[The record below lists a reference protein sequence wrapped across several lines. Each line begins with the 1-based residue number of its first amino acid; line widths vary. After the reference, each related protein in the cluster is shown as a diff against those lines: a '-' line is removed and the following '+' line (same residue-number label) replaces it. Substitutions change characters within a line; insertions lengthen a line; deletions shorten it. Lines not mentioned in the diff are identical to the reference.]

1 MARKKPKKH
10 VRVYL
15 DKNKH
20 PGIFRI
26 EGGQYDGLYGYRGYG
41 YFTQEERDENK
52 RITTEWN
59 KKGEHTDYPFRTL
72 TEAKNAKIQWEAA
85 HAELDSYY
93 VADDTFEALMEECFT
108 QRENSGDTS
117 AFTRKGNRRLIENKA
132 GFLLKTPARK
142 ITVSDIDKVLD
153 QECVLRLSA
162 KRKNTLVYLL
172 GSIFEFGIS
181 REKIKRNPVKQANR
195 KFKKTA
201 AEKTNTHEMTILEPD
216 QLQAVM
222 KSILNRPPKRGG
234 ALVKAHQEYVNRL
247 DADIIYCLF
256 WTGCRV
262 HELLGMRFR
271 DISEK
276 GFDLQNQ
283 YKDGVEKHPLK
294 NESSKRIVKLNKN
307 VRTIIQQYRTMSE
320 EVPGFSRDWYVFRTD
335 PNKNIPRSDN
345 AVSIARNY
353 AIKELQATDED
364 FPYFTTHDLRH
375 SYASYNLS
383 HGLSPVKLSR
393 QLGHSTVTQTLNT
406 YSHITRNDSVKQEDI
421 LNSSDS
427 EYV

>member
-1 MARKKPKKH
+1 
-10 VRVYL
+10 
-15 DKNKH
+15 
-20 PGIFRI
+20 
-26 EGGQYDGLYGYRGYG
+26 
-41 YFTQEERDENK
+41 
-52 RITTEWN
+52 
-59 KKGEHTDYPFRTL
+59 
-72 TEAKNAKIQWEAA
+72 
-85 HAELDSYY
+85 
-93 VADDTFEALMEECFT
+93 
-108 QRENSGDTS
+108 
-117 AFTRKGNRRLIENKA
+117 
-132 GFLLKTPARK
+132 
-142 ITVSDIDKVLD
+142 
-153 QECVLRLSA
+153 
-162 KRKNTLVYLL
+162 
-172 GSIFEFGIS
+172 
-181 REKIKRNPVKQANR
+181 
-195 KFKKTA
+195 
-201 AEKTNTHEMTILEPD
+201 MTILEPD

-294 NESSKRIVKLNKN
+294 NESSKRVVKLNKN

-353 AIKELQATDED
+353 AIKELQAIDED

>member
-1 MARKKPKKH
+1 MARKKSKKH

-15 DKNKH
+15 DKNKY
-20 PGIFRI
+20 PGIFKI
-26 EGGQYDGLYGYRGYG
+26 EGGQNDGCYGYRGYG

-52 RITTEWN
+52 RITTPWN
-59 KKGEHTDYPFRTL
+59 KKGEHTDYPFRTI
-72 TEAKNAKIQWEAA
+72 TEARNAKTQWEAA
-85 HAELDSYY
+85 HAETDSYY
-93 VADDTFEALMEECFT
+93 VSDDTLEDLMKECFK
-108 QRENSGDTS
+108 QRKNSGTTS
-117 AFTRKGNRRLIENKA
+117 DFTNEGNKSLIKNKA
-132 GFLLKTPARK
+132 SFLMKTPARK

-153 QECVLRLSA
+153 QECVLCLSA
-162 KRKNTLVYLL
+162 SRKNRLVYLL
-172 GSIFEFGIS
+172 GTIFDFGIS
-181 REKIKRNPVKQANR
+181 RGKLKRNPVKDANR
-195 KFKKTA
+195 KFKKTS
-201 AEKTNTHEMTILEPD
+201 AERMNSHDMTILEPD
-216 QLQAVM
+216 QLEAVM

-234 ALVKAHQEYVNRL
+234 ALIKAHQEYVNRL

-276 GFDLQNQ
+276 GFDLQKQ
-283 YKDGVEKHPLK
+283 YKDGDANHDLK
-294 NESSKRIVKLNKN
+294 NESSKRIIYLNIN
-307 VRTIIQQYRTMSE
+307 VRNIIQRYRTMSE
-320 EVPGFSRDWYVFRTD
+320 EIPGFSRDWYVFRTD

-353 AIKELQATDED
+353 AIKELQAIDED

-421 LNSSDS
+421 LNSLDS

>member
-1 MARKKPKKH
+1 MARKKTKKH

-15 DKNKH
+15 DKNKY
-20 PGIFRI
+20 PGIFKI
-26 EGGQYDGLYGYRGYG
+26 EGGQYDGCYGYRGYG

-52 RITTEWN
+52 RITTPWN
-59 KKGEHTDYPFRTL
+59 KKGEHTKYPFRTI
-72 TEAKNAKIQWEAA
+72 TEAKNAMIQWEAT
-85 HAELDSYY
+85 HAEPDSYY
-93 VADDTFEALMEECFT
+93 VSDDTLEDLMKECFK
-108 QRENSGDTS
+108 QRKNSGTTS
-117 AFTRKGNRRLIENKA
+117 DFTNEGNESLIKNKA
-132 GFLLKTPARK
+132 SFLMKTPARK

-153 QECVLRLSA
+153 QECVLCLSA
-162 KRKNTLVYLL
+162 SRKNRLVYLL
-172 GSIFEFGIS
+172 GTIFDFGIS
-181 REKIKRNPVKQANR
+181 RGKLKRNPVKEANR
-195 KFKKTA
+195 KFKKTS
-201 AEKTNTHEMTILEPD
+201 AERMNSHDMTILEPD
-216 QLQAVM
+216 QLEAVM

-234 ALVKAHQEYVNRL
+234 ALIKAHQEYVNRL

-276 GFDLQNQ
+276 GFDLQKQ
-283 YKDGVEKHPLK
+283 YKDGHADHDLK
-294 NESSKRIVKLNKN
+294 NESSKRIVYLNKN
-307 VRTIIQQYRTMSE
+307 VRNIIQRYRTMSE
-320 EVPGFSRDWYVFRTD
+320 EIPDFSRDWYVFRTD

-353 AIKELQATDED
+353 AIKELQAIDED